1 MPYYTHNATG
11 SFTKFLRDPGPGY
24 TLIPAMPAGDD
35 RAIAEWWRARD
46 LTTAG
51 APLVSSWHP
60 SIPELEEPES

>member
-1 MPYYTHNATG
+1 MPYYTHNITG
-11 SFTKFLRDPGPGY
+11 SFTKFLRDPGAGY

-35 RAIAEWWRARD
+35 RAIAEWWRERD